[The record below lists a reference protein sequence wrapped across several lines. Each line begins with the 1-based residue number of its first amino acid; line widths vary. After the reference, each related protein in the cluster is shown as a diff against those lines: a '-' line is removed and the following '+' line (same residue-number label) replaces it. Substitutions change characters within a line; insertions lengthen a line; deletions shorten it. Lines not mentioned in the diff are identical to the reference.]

1 MLSLETTRLC
11 KDKVG
16 IHTRGT
22 GMRKKEGPERC
33 GVHHSSPCAQG
44 EYLVLLLLALHDRG
58 NPRNMPGE
66 DNFEVFDPRSWPV
79 RPFSAV
85 TFSVCLLCLPSEKP
99 LCAVQKATGSLGGQL
114 HFARRRDTNNGPIAK
129 GVAAC
134 NVVGIARP

>member
-1 MLSLETTRLC
+1 
-11 KDKVG
+11 
-16 IHTRGT
+16 
-22 GMRKKEGPERC
+22 MRKKEGPERC

-85 TFSVCLLCLPSEKP
+85 TFSVCLRRSLSVPSRRQQALWEGNCILPGGEIQTTV
-99 LCAVQKATGSLGGQL
+99 LSL
-114 HFARRRDTNNGPIAK
+114 K
-129 GVAAC
+129 E
-134 NVVGIARP
+134 